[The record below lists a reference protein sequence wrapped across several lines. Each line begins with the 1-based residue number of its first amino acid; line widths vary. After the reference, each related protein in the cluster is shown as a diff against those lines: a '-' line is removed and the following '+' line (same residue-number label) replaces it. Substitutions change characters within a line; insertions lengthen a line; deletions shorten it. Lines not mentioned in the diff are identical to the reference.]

1 MPVAILIGFSLK
13 NSHPGLTRRRRG
25 LSPEVGADRWVQ
37 TQKSAFQLSESYGCF
52 YKCAMYV
59 LTI

>member
-25 LSPEVGADRWVQ
+25 LSPEVGADTKV
-37 TQKSAFQLSESYGCF
+37 SIPA
-52 YKCAMYV
+52 
-59 LTI
+59 I